1 LTATYNPFSFQAV
14 KSTIV
19 QVSGS
24 PAIPVP
30 QPLLDACQLRG
41 EVEIEAHGGCL
52 VIRNPYHPRAG
63 WDEAFRQM
71 TEKGDDKLI
80 LNDTP
85 STQWDQEEWEW

>member
-1 LTATYNPFSFQAV
+1 M

-19 QVSGS
+19 QFSGS

-30 QPLLDACQLRG
+30 QPLLDACHLRD
-41 EVEIEAHGGCL
+41 EVEIEAQGGCL
-52 VIRNPYHPRAG
+52 VIRNPHLTRTG

-71 TEKGDDKLI
+71 AVRGDDALI
-80 LNDTP
+80 LKDAP